1 MLTFEDRTD
10 LPDGDGTE
18 TGELTEGDLEEEEGH
33 PDEDEA
39 REVGDEEDGCRRR
52 QVGTVALYQSDCNIQ
67 LP

>member
-18 TGELTEGDLEEEEGH
+18 AGELTEGDFEEEEWH

-39 REVGDEEDGCRRR
+39 RDVGDEEDGCRRR
-52 QVGTVALYQSDCNIQ
+52 PFGIVALYQSDWNIQ